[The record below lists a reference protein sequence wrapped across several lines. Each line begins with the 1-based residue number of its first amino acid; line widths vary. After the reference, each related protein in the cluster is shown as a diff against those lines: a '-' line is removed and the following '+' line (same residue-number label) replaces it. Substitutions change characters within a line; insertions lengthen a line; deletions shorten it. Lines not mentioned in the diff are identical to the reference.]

1 MCELQSLQAY
11 LCLYIYTW
19 CTYITSLSVH
29 IDWLV
34 RFWTVQTGYGNGLRK
49 RRRKQIYLLLSCPT
63 TECRAQM
70 DSGSLLSTSLNGW
83 NDPSEDALLHV
94 NLHAVRSRLQYSR
107 DYFLASRRSW
117 SVCSDHVRG
126 SHAPCLPLLHCARL
140 GKSWCQPLQNV
151 NLRQHPFQFP
161 SAWWVRQPLSL
172 FLAMWY
178 K

>member
-29 IDWLV
+29 SDWLL

-63 TECRAQM
+63 TECRAHT

-117 SVCSDHVRG
+117 SVCSEAAMPSVSLCFVVQHLESLDV
-126 SHAPCLPLLHCARL
+126 SLS
-140 GKSWCQPLQNV
+140 KMWTY
-151 NLRQHPFQFP
+151 LRQHPFQFP
-161 SAWWVRQPLSL
+161 SAWWVRQSLIL

>member
-11 LCLYIYTW
+11 LCLYIYTLGVH
-19 CTYITSLSVH
+19 TSLLYLFTLTDFSG
-29 IDWLV
+29 
-34 RFWTVQTGYGNGLRK
+34 FGLCRQCGKGLHK

-63 TECRAQM
+63 TECRAHT

-126 SHAPCLPLLHCARL
+126 SHAPCLPLHRCARL

-151 NLRQHPFQFP
+151 NLPKTASFP
-161 SAWWVRQPLSL
+161 IPKCL
-172 FLAMWY
+172 MG
-178 K
+178 